1 VTQTIPGAQ
10 ATIINRL
17 SDVQAIDAEE
27 PHRCLRYYIVSKE
40 RAKLSYAWRPAFSLR
55 KNAPA
60 CPGCG
65 CSIVDRDGVPVD
77 VEALGKRKHWCSNCG
92 SPLWQADNNRFRRYS
107 IADYIKRRLN
117 RYFDFF
123 ICDEVHELKGAATA
137 QGNAFGSLASAC
149 KKTIALTGTLLGG
162 YASHM
167 FYLNYRLNPQDML
180 SEGLQYGKEMNFI
193 SRYGVLERITR
204 YYPGDDNVCSRG
216 RKGPTLTREKPGVS
230 RQSFPTI
237 SWAPPCSSIL
247 RTSLWIC
254 RS

>member
-1 VTQTIPGAQ
+1 
-10 ATIINRL
+10 
-17 SDVQAIDAEE
+17 
-27 PHRCLRYYIVSKE
+27 
-40 RAKLSYAWRPAFSLR
+40 
-55 KNAPA
+55 
-60 CPGCG
+60 
-65 CSIVDRDGVPVD
+65 VDRDGVPVD